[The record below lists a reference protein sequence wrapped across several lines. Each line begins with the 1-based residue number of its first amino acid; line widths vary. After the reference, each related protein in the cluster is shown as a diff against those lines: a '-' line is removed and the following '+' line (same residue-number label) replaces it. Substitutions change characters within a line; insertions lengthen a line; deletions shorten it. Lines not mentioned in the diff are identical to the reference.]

1 MSNKKLSERLNN
13 ELDNMDVPALM
24 VERVQICSKMFKLP
38 PFKIEALLNG
48 IVIFDTKAMQKIA
61 DELDVSRDWLL
72 GNDDGITRH

>member
-24 VERVQICSKMFKLP
+24 VERIQICSKMFKLP